1 MPLSI
6 DRSFLFSSQV
16 RFRIKNVHLDLNG
29 IEESK
34 ERTTELFLVADHTA
48 LEKPGAAVTVRRKKF
63 PDRIFGPNKNRI
75 NSLVD
80 LEGKG
85 NFRQVRRQ

>member
-1 MPLSI
+1 M
-6 DRSFLFSSQV
+6 
-16 RFRIKNVHLDLNG
+16 NG

-80 LEGKG
+80 LEGTIMIRDQNVLNIQAETICYLKD
-85 NFRQVRRQ
+85 RLVTH

>member
-1 MPLSI
+1 MYQT
-6 DRSFLFSSQV
+6 LFFVS
-16 RFRIKNVHLDLNG
+16 
-29 IEESK
+29 
-34 ERTTELFLVADHTA
+34 DHTA

-80 LEGKG
+80 LEGTIMIRDQNVLNIQAETICYLKD
-85 NFRQVRRQ
+85 RLVTH